1 MDLQQLLHSMVEKK
15 ASDVHLKTGAP
26 PLFRIDG
33 DLTPQSDTPLTLDEM
48 KAVAVS
54 LMDEKQQKLYFE
66 DRREVD
72 LAYAMEGLARFRT
85 NILWQRGIP
94 EIVMRVIPQHVP
106 NIDEINMPTAV
117 LKQIAAEP
125 RGLILVTGIT
135 GSGKSTTLA
144 AMINEMNTNRYAHIV
159 TVEDPI
165 EFVHRDKKSSVTQ
178 REVGLDTESFK
189 SALKYVLRQDPDII
203 LVGEMRDVETVSA
216 AISAAE
222 TGHLVLS
229 TLHTMDT
236 TQTIER
242 ILDFFPPE
250 QQNQIRIQLSNTLR
264 AVISQRLVTK
274 AGGVGV
280 VPACEIMIVTPTIKS
295 LIAEGK
301 ISSIRQFIAEGNSQY
316 GMQTFD
322 QSLIA
327 LVRGNFITKES
338 AMEQAS
344 SPNEIDLG
352 LKGISSSRSSAQSL
366 MSQLD
371 NDQQKERVAGWM
383 RRAQDYFDKRRY
395 DESRIELKR
404 ILQELPEHKEANIL
418 MAQVRELDS
427 KTEKKK
433 DASGMIKGALQMY
446 REGKAQAAVL
456 EFQKALEVDPAN
468 KQALAY
474 IKSIQD
480 ELENKAKALQFY
492 QAAMAYKQQNDLGN
506 ALASAEQ
513 VLTLDPNHEQANLL
527 VRDLKKA
534 AQQEQAKLKAES
546 LNQAAIESYKAGD
559 LLGAL
564 VSWNKAFEVNSEL
577 EEVSRYIQQGI
588 GQILSVGVDGLDGN
602 PEKAIVLGLFEQGIR
617 GYVKGDFQ
625 SATEFF
631 KRGLSKAEGNVYL
644 NAYLQ
649 KATQMQ
655 DVQLKEFY
663 QEGMLQLQAGHL
675 LQAQKEF
682 TKVVRLSPGH
692 PDAMRQIEVVKQ
704 EMQKLAE
711 KIYAEGKQYFDA
723 NDMDRAIRVWSRIF
737 EFDPLNEK
745 IQKKIEEAKIKKNT
759 LSDIFSK
766 IS

>member
-1 MDLQQLLHSMVEKK
+1 MDLQQLLNSMVEKK
-15 ASDVHLKTGAP
+15 ASDVHLKAGAP

-33 DLTPQSDTPLTLDEM
+33 DLTPQSDTALSVEEM
-48 KAVAVS
+48 HEVASS
-54 LMDEKQQKLYFE
+54 LMDEKQRKLYFE
-66 DRREVD
+66 DHREVD
-72 LAYAMEGLARFRT
+72 LAYAVEGLARFRT
-85 NILWQRGIP
+85 NILWQRGLP
-94 EIVMRVIPQHVP
+94 EIIMRVIPTHVP

-125 RGLILVTGIT
+125 RGMILVTGIT

-144 AMINEMNTNRYAHIV
+144 AMINEMNTNRAAHIV

-165 EFVHRDKKSSVTQ
+165 EFVHRDKKSSITQ
-178 REVGLDTESFK
+178 REVGLDTDSFK

-203 LVGEMRDVETVSA
+203 LVGEMRDVETVQA

-242 ILDFFPPE
+242 ILDFFVPE

-274 AGGVGV
+274 SGGVGV

-327 LVRGNFITKES
+327 LVRGGFISRES

-366 MSQLD
+366 MSQLEG
-371 NDQQKERVAGWM
+371 DQQKERIVGWM
-383 RRAQDYFDKRRY
+383 KRAQDYFEKRRY
-395 DESRIELKR
+395 DESRAEVKR
-404 ILQELPEHKEANIL
+404 ILQELPEHKEANVL
-418 MAQVRELDS
+418 MAQLRELES

-433 DASGMIKGALQMY
+433 DASSVIKAALQMY
-446 REGKAQAAVL
+446 REGKAQAAVM
-456 EFQKALEVDPAN
+456 EFQKALEADPSN
-468 KQALAY
+468 KQAQGY
-474 IKSIQD
+474 IKAIQG
-480 ELENKAKALQFY
+480 ELDNKAKALQFY
-492 QAAMAYKQQNDLGN
+492 QAAMSYKQQNDLTN
-506 ALASAEQ
+506 ALANAEQ
-513 VLTLDPNHEQANLL
+513 VLSLDPNHEQANVL
-527 VRDLKKA
+527 VKELKKA
-534 AQQEQAKLKAES
+534 VLQDQARAKANV
-546 LNQAAIESYKAGD
+546 LNQAAIDAYKAGD

-577 EEVSRYIQQGI
+577 EEVSRYIQQGVD
-588 GQILSVGVDGLDGN
+588 QILSVGVDGLDDN
-602 PEKAIVLGLFEQGIR
+602 PDKPTILGLFEQGIR
-617 GYVKGDFQ
+617 SYVKGDFQ
-625 SATEFF
+625 SATDFF

-649 KATQMQ
+649 KAIHMQ
-655 DVQLKEFY
+655 DQQIKEFY
-663 QEGMLQLQAGHL
+663 QEGLQQLQAGQF

-692 PDAMRQIEVVKQ
+692 PDAMRQLETVKL
-704 EMQKLAE
+704 EMQKLSE
-711 KIYAEGKQYFDA
+711 KIYIEGKQYFDA

-737 EFDPLNEK
+737 EFDPLNDKIEKK
-745 IQKKIEEAKIKKNT
+745 IQEAKIKKNT

>member
-1 MDLQQLLHSMVEKK
+1 MDLQQTLNSMVEKK
-15 ASDVHLKTGAP
+15 ASDVHLKAGAP

-33 DLTPQSDTPLTLDEM
+33 DLSPQSDTALSVEELHE
-48 KAVAVS
+48 VANI
-54 LMDEKQQKLYFE
+54 LMDDKQRKLFFE
-66 DRREVD
+66 DRHEVD
-72 LAYAMEGLARFRT
+72 LAYAVEGLARFRT
-85 NILWQRGIP
+85 NILWQRGLP

-106 NIDEINMPTAV
+106 KIDEINMPTAV
-117 LKQIAAEP
+117 LKQIASEP
-125 RGLILVTGIT
+125 RGMILVTGIT

-144 AMINEMNTNRYAHIV
+144 AMINEMNENRHAHIV

-165 EFVHRDKKSSVTQ
+165 EFVHRDKRSSITQ

-242 ILDFFPPE
+242 ILDFFPPQ
-250 QQNQIRIQLSNTLR
+250 QQNQIRIQLSGTLR
-264 AVISQRLVTK
+264 AVISQRLVSK
-274 AGGVGV
+274 SGGVGV

-327 LVRGNFITKES
+327 LVRSGQITKES

-366 MSQLD
+366 MSQLEG
-371 NDQQKERVAGWM
+371 DQQKERVAGWM
-383 RRAQDYFDKRRY
+383 RRAQDYFEKRRY
-395 DESRIELKR
+395 DESRAELKR
-404 ILQELPEHKEANIL
+404 ILLELPEHQEANFL
-418 MAQVRELDS
+418 MSQLREMDT

-433 DASGMIKGALQMY
+433 DASSFVKTALQMY
-446 REGKAQAAVL
+446 REGKAQASII
-456 EFQKALEVDPAN
+456 EFQKALEVDPEN
-468 KQALAY
+468 KQAQAY
-474 IKSIQD
+474 IKAIQG
-480 ELENKAKALQFY
+480 EMENQGKALQFY
-492 QAAMAYKQQNDLGN
+492 QAAMTYKQQNDLPN
-506 ALASAEQ
+506 ALANIEQ
-513 VLTLDPNHEQANLL
+513 VLALDPNHEQANMLI
-527 VRDLKKA
+527 REIKKTLQQQK
-534 AQQEQAKLKAES
+534 AQTKANAF
-546 LNQAAIESYKAGD
+546 NQGAIDAYKAGD

-564 VSWNKAFEVNSEL
+564 VLWDKAFEVNSDL
-577 EEVSRYIQQGI
+577 TEVSKYIQQGI
-588 GQILSVGVDGLDGN
+588 SQILSVGVDGLESN
-602 PEKAIVLGLFEQGIR
+602 PDKTAILGMFEQGIR
-617 GYVKGDFQ
+617 SYVKGDFQ
-625 SATEFF
+625 SAAESF

-649 KATQMQ
+649 KAVQMEENQ
-655 DVQLKEFY
+655 VQEIY
-663 QEGMLQLQAGHL
+663 NEGLQLLQSGELA
-675 LQAQKEF
+675 QAQKQF
-682 TKVVRLSPGH
+682 TKVLRLSPGH
-692 PDAMRQIEVVKQ
+692 TDAMRQLEAVKAEV
-704 EMQKLAE
+704 QKSSE
-711 KIYAEGKQYFDA
+711 KMYAEGKQYFDA
-723 NDMDRAIRVWSRIF
+723 NDMDRAIRIWSGIL
-737 EFDPLNEK
+737 EIDPTNDK

-759 LSDIFSK
+759 LKDIFSK